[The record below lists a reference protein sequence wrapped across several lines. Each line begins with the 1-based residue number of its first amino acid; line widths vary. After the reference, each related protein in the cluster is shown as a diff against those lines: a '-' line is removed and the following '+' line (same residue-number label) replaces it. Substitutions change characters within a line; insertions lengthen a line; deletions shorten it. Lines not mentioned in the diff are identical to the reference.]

1 MSSLVREFRN
11 EAKDMPIMDPV
22 NITDLLSIILRIIL
36 IYKKIYLTIL
46 SNINRSNLRKV
57 LVYRA
62 SHWLRSVNN
71 LRSPRS
77 DDGAFFDSEDEIGK
91 TW

>member
-1 MSSLVREFRN
+1 M
-11 EAKDMPIMDPV
+11 
-22 NITDLLSIILRIIL
+22 
-36 IYKKIYLTIL
+36 
-46 SNINRSNLRKV
+46 

-91 TW
+91 TAMLYLENESKRPGDARLKYNVTGMWDGF